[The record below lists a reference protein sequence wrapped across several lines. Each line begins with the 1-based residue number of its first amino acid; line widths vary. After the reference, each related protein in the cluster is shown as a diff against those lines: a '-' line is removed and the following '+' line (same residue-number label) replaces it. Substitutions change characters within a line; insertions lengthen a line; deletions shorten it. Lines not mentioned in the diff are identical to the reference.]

1 MAGLRRIVAL
11 LITLLLVFWPRPAWG
26 MAALASE
33 GAAASQ
39 AEGARL
45 FAQTCAGC
53 HPHGGNIIRRG
64 RTLRES
70 ALRRQGIEGAAAV
83 AQIAAAGIG
92 RMDGYAAALG
102 EGGAASVG
110 GLVDAE
116 HMGAV
121 FGGAEGHQLA
131 GLLLALQAGQVLLPE
146 GGALLERVVAVAAP
160 EHELHGASPFSR
172 ASRRRKTRI
181 NFSSIR
187 PVRA

>member
-26 MAALASE
+26 MAAVASE
-33 GAAASQ
+33 GAIPQ

-110 GLVDAE
+110 AWVWQQALADWPRQASAPA
-116 HMGAV
+116 GA
-121 FGGAEGHQLA
+121 
-131 GLLLALQAGQVLLPE
+131 
-146 GGALLERVVAVAAP
+146 VAVAA
-160 EHELHGASPFSR
+160 A
-172 ASRRRKTRI
+172 
-181 NFSSIR
+181 
-187 PVRA
+187 PVLDAPADSAGSGP

>member
-102 EGGAASVG
+102 EGGAARVG
-110 GLVDAE
+110 AWVWQQALADWPRQASAPA
-116 HMGAV
+116 GA
-121 FGGAEGHQLA
+121 
-131 GLLLALQAGQVLLPE
+131 
-146 GGALLERVVAVAAP
+146 VAVAA
-160 EHELHGASPFSR
+160 A
-172 ASRRRKTRI
+172 
-181 NFSSIR
+181 
-187 PVRA
+187 PVLDAPADSAGSGP

>member
-110 GLVDAE
+110 AWVWQQALADWPRQASAPA
-116 HMGAV
+116 GA
-121 FGGAEGHQLA
+121 
-131 GLLLALQAGQVLLPE
+131 
-146 GGALLERVVAVAAP
+146 VAVAA
-160 EHELHGASPFSR
+160 A
-172 ASRRRKTRI
+172 
-181 NFSSIR
+181 
-187 PVRA
+187 PVLDAPADSAGSGP

>member
-33 GAAASQ
+33 GSAASH

-45 FAQTCAGC
+45 FAQTCAGR

-110 GLVDAE
+110 AWVWQQALADWPRQASAPA
-116 HMGAV
+116 GA
-121 FGGAEGHQLA
+121 
-131 GLLLALQAGQVLLPE
+131 
-146 GGALLERVVAVAAP
+146 VAVAA
-160 EHELHGASPFSR
+160 A
-172 ASRRRKTRI
+172 
-181 NFSSIR
+181 
-187 PVRA
+187 PVLDAPADSAGSGP